1 MKYIVFL
8 LALIWHITSA
18 AMSFSAPKHEFFD
31 QFSWVNR
38 NGDLVRIYA
47 KGTIEKNTA
56 SELLHLTKA
65 NNINSAIV
73 LFDSPGGSLIEGISL
88 GQLIRE
94 LGFSTGIATF
104 NNGKM
109 ETEGVCASACAYSF
123 MGGINRYYIGGN
135 TALGLH
141 QFSSGSNAL
150 STEKVQKI
158 SGLLVAYMQEMGI
171 DALAFTLST
180 KAEPEAMAWLS
191 PEDALTL
198 QISNNGI
205 QQVTVELKQNDGVV
219 YLRLEQVRDGVIGR
233 FLLGCDRGQ
242 LFLNGGHI
250 TNDKDAKNKAIWAT
264 WSAIEIG
271 NETVQNIRKENNPES
286 LTSQGS
292 AVWVSRVLS
301 DSELKMLLNSNSI
314 GLFFGADG
322 MMAYG
327 VTVNIKP
334 AMSKIEDFLKNCN

>member
-1 MKYIVFL
+1 MKYIIFS
-8 LALIWHITSA
+8 LALMWHITSA
-18 AMSFSAPKHEFFD
+18 AMSFSIPKHEFSD
-31 QFSWVNR
+31 HLSWVSQT
-38 NGDLVRIYA
+38 GYLVRIYA

-56 SELLHLTKA
+56 SELLNLTKA
-65 NNINSAIV
+65 NNIDSAIV
-73 LFDSPGGSLIEGISL
+73 LFDSPGGSLIEGINL

-109 ETEGVCASACAYSF
+109 EAEGVCASACAYSF
-123 MGGINRYYIGGN
+123 VGGINRYFIGGN

-141 QFSSGSNAL
+141 QFSSGSTAL
-150 STEKVQKI
+150 STEEVQKI

-180 KAEPEAMAWLS
+180 KAEPEAIAWLS
-191 PEDALTL
+191 PEYALTL

-205 QQVTVELKQNDGVV
+205 QQVTVELKQNDGAI
-219 YLRLEQVRDGVIGR
+219 YLRLEQARNGVIGR

-250 TNDKDAKNKAIWAT
+250 TNDKDAKNRANWAT

-271 NETVQNIRKENNPES
+271 NETLQNIRKENKPDS

-301 DSELKMLLNSNSI
+301 DSELKMLLNSSSI
-314 GLFFGADG
+314 GLMFGADG
-322 MMAYG
+322 MVAYRA
-327 VTVNIKP
+327 TVNIKP
-334 AMSKIEDFLKNCN
+334 AMSKITSFLKNCN